1 MAEVNSTLQLNLVGL
16 HSWAADSPPEL
27 QTSSLSPGNQYPSA
41 LNYDFT
47 VHQMSSGSTPE
58 NYAVLFSSGG
68 RVSNNNSRYHGSL
81 KSLYGTLVEQRG
93 LDPEN
98 IVILYADGDSGRPN
112 QNIDSSVVDRELA
125 DEFGY
130 LERLFDDANI
140 GESSIEL
147 LWQMIANEYQN
158 DDTKKFIF
166 SEREARD
173 IENLKRRLEK
183 ADGSIKLDSTT
194 APAQDGRGYLV
205 KGRVFVTSD
214 FEFARGSTILSA
226 TPDSLENVFLSGT
239 SPLSDMTDR
248 DHLLFWTFDHGGWNG
263 KSLSDF
269 LNLDGETPTL
279 KEYNNRLADWGNPAV
294 GNLAVL
300 TGWGSDISN
309 EELNAWIEPSVNRA
323 GYTTLIYNQ
332 CYSGGML
339 EASRDLL
346 SSADN
351 AYGMAAANPY
361 EVSLGYKFAESVKQ
375 VVAAGNPL
383 AQDLFSQAKA
393 RDSFAVKDPYPA
405 NGGQGRVPEKEH
417 PWAYGGTD
425 GQFKVFAD
433 DTSESTDLGR
443 PDLVFDDRLAS
454 VYSGDLISL
463 DLKEDQSLDLLSILS
478 QQLGEIEITAIT
490 FPANGI
496 LAGTSGLVYTPT
508 YDFNG
513 LDSLFVEYRLAGGGS
528 SSVVKVSLQVDA
540 VNDAPVAVDDH
551 VALKAGD
558 RSAIISIDDQ
568 PGFLDDY
575 DNDFDTLRIANYSLP
590 ENGRLKKTGPQTF
603 EYIPDKGFKG
613 DDSFLYVVT
622 DGELYSTAEVKISV
636 GAGNFSHDN
645 VYGNY
650 ELVSDGAD
658 PVINPLRRA
667 DGSVMSDDDSSRWN
681 VIAAERKGNKYK
693 LLLEGLDR
701 RQGFF
706 RVWDASL
713 DGDLLKKRGW
723 LSADAMNEKGYDD
736 LFARD
741 FVASNPL

>member
-1 MAEVNSTLQLNLVGL
+1 MKPLILVGL
-16 HSWAADSPPEL
+16 HSWDAVSSPER
-27 QTSSLSPGNQYPSA
+27 QISSLSPGNHYTNA
-41 LNYDFT
+41 LIYNFIG
-47 VHQMSSGSTPE
+47 QSMSGSSPE

-68 RVSNNNSRYHGSL
+68 RVSGNNSRYYGSL
-81 KSLYGTLVEQRG
+81 KSLYRVLVEQRG

-98 IVILYADGDSGRPN
+98 IVILYADGDSEKPN
-112 QNIDSSVVDRELA
+112 QNIDGSVDDGNLA
-125 DEFGY
+125 SEFGY
-130 LERLFDDANI
+130 LEKLFDDANI
-140 GESSIEL
+140 GESSIRL
-147 LWQMIANEYQN
+147 LWEMIANVSLK
-158 DDTKKFIF
+158 DDDKFIF
-166 SEREARD
+166 SEREARH

-214 FEFARGSTILSA
+214 LEFARGSTILPA
-226 TPDSLENVFLSGT
+226 TPDSLEKVFLGGK
-239 SPLSDMTDR
+239 SPLADMTDR
-248 DHLLFWTFDHGGWNG
+248 DHLLFWTFDHGAWN
-263 KSLSDF
+263 SHEPSAY
-269 LNLDGETPTL
+269 LNLDGQIL
-279 KEYNNRLADWGNPAV
+279 SQQEYDDNSIDSWGNPAS

-300 TGWGSDISN
+300 TGWGNDIWN
-309 EELNAWIEPSVNRA
+309 EDLDAWISPSVNRA
-323 GYTTLIYNQ
+323 GHTTLIYNQ
-332 CYSGGML
+332 CFSGGML
-339 EASRDLL
+339 EASRELL
-346 SSADN
+346 TSAEN
-351 AYGMAAANPY
+351 AYGMAATNPY
-361 EVSLGYKFAESVKQ
+361 EVSYNYDFAESVKQ
-375 VVAAGNPL
+375 VIAAGNPL
-383 AQDLFSQAKA
+383 AQDLFTQAKA
-393 RDSFAVKDPYPA
+393 RDKKAVSDPYPA
-405 NGGQGRVPEKEH
+405 NGGQGRVPGKEH

-443 PDLVFDDRLAS
+443 PELVFDDRLAS
-454 VYSGDLISL
+454 AYGGDLIAL

-490 FPANGI
+490 FPAEGI

-513 LDSLFVEYRLAGGGS
+513 LDSLFVEYRLAGGAS
-528 SSVVKVSLQVDA
+528 SSVVKVSLQVDS
-540 VNDAPVAVDDH
+540 VNDAPVAVDDQ
-551 VALKAGD
+551 VTLKAGD
-558 RSAIISIDDQ
+558 RSAIISLDDQ

-575 DNDFDTLRIANYSLP
+575 DNDFDALRIANYSSP

-603 EYIPDKGFKG
+603 KYIPDKGFKG
-613 DDSFLYVVT
+613 DDSFLYVIT

-645 VYGNY
+645 VYGTY
-650 ELVSDGAD
+650 ELISDGAD

-667 DGSVMSDDDSSRWN
+667 DGSLITDDDSSRWN
-681 VIAAERKGNKYK
+681 VIAAERDGNKYK

-701 RQGFF
+701 REGFF

-741 FVASNPL
+741 FVTPNPL